1 MKQEPLLRG
10 VLLVV
15 VGTSI
20 HAVLSCPDF
29 LLSLTWV
36 LAPSRLAHRG
46 LSNPA
51 MGGTRL
57 YDLPG
62 MTCPV
67 VRTGTVA
74 TKVANYVQTVDENAI
89 RIAGCC
95 AVMLGTCKWSL
106 SHVGLGRP
114 PWKNWQGIKSSR

>member
-1 MKQEPLLRG
+1 M
-10 VLLVV
+10 VV
-15 VGTSI
+15 VGTSD

-51 MGGTRL
+51 MGGTWL
-57 YDLPG
+57 YHLPG

-89 RIAGCC
+89 RIAGC
-95 AVMLGTCKWSL
+95 
-106 SHVGLGRP
+106 
-114 PWKNWQGIKSSR
+114 

>member
-1 MKQEPLLRG
+1 MA
-10 VLLVV
+10 V
-15 VGTSI
+15 VGASDTT
-20 HAVLSCPDF
+20 VLSCPDF

-51 MGGTRL
+51 MGGTWL
-57 YDLPG
+57 YHLPG

-74 TKVANYVQTVDENAI
+74 TKVGNSVQTVDEKAI

-95 AVMLGTCKWSL
+95 AGMLGT
-106 SHVGLGRP
+106 
-114 PWKNWQGIKSSR
+114 